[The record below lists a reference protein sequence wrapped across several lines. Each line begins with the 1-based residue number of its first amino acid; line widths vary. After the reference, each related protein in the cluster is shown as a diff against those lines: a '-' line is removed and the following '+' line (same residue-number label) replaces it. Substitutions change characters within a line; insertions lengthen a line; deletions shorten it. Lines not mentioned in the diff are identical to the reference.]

1 MAALFWLV
9 SLSAAANNA
18 AVLDIPKSV
27 TSSLERNQIPKDAIS
42 ISVIEIGPGRPE
54 KHTAKNILG

>member
-27 TSSLERNQIPKDAIS
+27 TSSLDRNQIPKDAIS
-42 ISVIEIGPGRPE
+42 ISVIEIEPGRPG
-54 KHTAKNILG
+54 KHIAKNILG